1 MSSIAAAPRAES
13 RMTPAERRAT
23 ACLAGVSGLR
33 ILGLFIVLPVLA
45 LHAESL
51 PGGHDPA
58 MIGLAIGAYG
68 LAQAVLQIPYGWAS
82 DRLGRKPAIAS
93 GLAVF
98 AAGSFLAAWAPTL
111 PWLVAGR
118 ALQGAGAV
126 SAAVMA
132 LAADLTRDVVRTR
145 TMAAIGITIGA
156 SFAGSLVAGP
166 ALSGAIG
173 VPGIFALTGVLACCA
188 IAVVRWGVPDPPP
201 AEPLA
206 VDRASRRRTIVDPQL
221 LRLDFGVFVLHAI
234 LAALFLQVPFAL
246 RDAGIPPPRH
256 WTVYLPVLA
265 VAVAVVLPLFRAVD
279 RPGRSRAV
287 LAATIGAL
295 VAGLAILAAAGT
307 SLPALVAGLAVFF
320 AAFTLLEAWLPSMVS
335 RFAPREARGTAIG
348 VYSGMQFLGMFA
360 GAASGGVI
368 LKHWGPA
375 AVYLAGA
382 GLALLW
388 LAAGATMSNPPAA
401 AESPLSIGRT

>member
-1 MSSIAAAPRAES
+1 MPSIAAAPRAES
-13 RMTPAERRAT
+13 RMTSAERRAT

-45 LHAESL
+45 LHAETL

-58 MIGLAIGAYG
+58 MIGIAIGAYG

-82 DRLGRKPAIAS
+82 DRFGRKPAIAS

-111 PWLVAGR
+111 AWLVAGR

-132 LAADLTRDVVRTR
+132 LAADLTRDEVRTR

-166 ALSGAIG
+166 ALAGAIG
-173 VPGIFALTGVLACCA
+173 VPGIFVLTGVLGSCA

-201 AEPLA
+201 SELHSG
-206 VDRASRRRTIVDPQL
+206 DRASRRRIIANPQL

-234 LAALFLQVPFAL
+234 LAALFLQFPFAL
-246 RDAGIPPPRH
+246 RDAGIAPARH
-256 WTVYLPVLA
+256 WAVYLPVLV
-265 VAVAVVLPLFRAVD
+265 VAVAIVLPLFRAVD
-279 RPGRSRAV
+279 RPGRGRAV
-287 LAATIGAL
+287 LAAAIGTL
-295 VAGLAILAAAGT
+295 VVSLAILAAAGS

-335 RFAPREARGTAIG
+335 RFAPRAARGTAIG

-360 GAASGGVI
+360 GAASGGLI

-382 GLALLW
+382 GLSLLW
-388 LAAGATMSNPPAA
+388 LVAGATMANPPAH